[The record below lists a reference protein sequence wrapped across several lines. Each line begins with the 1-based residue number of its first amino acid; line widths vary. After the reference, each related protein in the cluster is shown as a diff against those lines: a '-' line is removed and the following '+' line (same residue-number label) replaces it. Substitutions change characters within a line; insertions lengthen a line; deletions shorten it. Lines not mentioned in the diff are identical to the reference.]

1 MGCSKKEEFT
11 PAPLAS
17 GELYDD
23 SVSPPTPLAS
33 GEVYNQFNLPPSPLA
48 RGELYERFFK
58 KGRVFERNRIGS
70 FYFDYLVSLFSSPE
84 KGAIS
89 RLMAM
94 PYEKHEE
101 SVDP

>member
-1 MGCSKKEEFT
+1 
-11 PAPLAS
+11 L
-17 GELYDD
+17 ELFND
-23 SVSPPTPLAS
+23 SVSPPT
-33 GEVYNQFNLPPSPLA
+33 PLA

-101 SVDP
+101 SVEP